1 MVFRSTSTW
10 AVRLGRR
17 HEFAVQ
23 FPGSSGSHSRR
34 NELWSL
40 GNASGFLCQILY
52 LVLDLYSLR
61 LCCCQLHRLASLPNL
76 RVQSCFL

>member
-10 AVRLGRR
+10 AVVLGRR
-17 HEFAVQ
+17 HEFVVQ

-40 GNASGFLCQILY
+40 VNASGLLCQILY
-52 LVLDLYSLR
+52 LVLELYSLS
-61 LCCCQLHRLASLPNL
+61 LCCCQRHCLASLPAL